1 MKGGDSKKS
10 LKEGFNGHSKKS
22 NHNRSTRLLQKQ
34 TTEELDNDLHYDPED
49 GIGLQT
55 VQRADHN
62 PKEPEVS
69 INNEN
74 QFFERES
81 NASVLDQIHSIQG
94 SVYQI

>member
-34 TTEELDNDLHYDPED
+34 TTEELDNDLHYEPED

-55 VQRADHN
+55 V
-62 PKEPEVS
+62 
-69 INNEN
+69 
-74 QFFERES
+74 
-81 NASVLDQIHSIQG
+81 
-94 SVYQI
+94 